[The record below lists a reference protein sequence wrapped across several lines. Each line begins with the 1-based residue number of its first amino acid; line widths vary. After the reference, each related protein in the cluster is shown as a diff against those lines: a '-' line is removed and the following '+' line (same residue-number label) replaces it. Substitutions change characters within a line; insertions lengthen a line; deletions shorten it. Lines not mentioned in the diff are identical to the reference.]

1 VTRRLPLRALLRSRG
16 IISTAT
22 ASSFVTE
29 AFFFNGYE
37 ARVFREGR
45 CGKWE
50 TVAYINAPTRRAAL
64 AGLRAVVEAM
74 PEKRKARRHV

>member
-1 VTRRLPLRALLRSRG
+1 
-16 IISTAT
+16 
-22 ASSFVTE
+22 
-29 AFFFNGYE
+29 
-37 ARVFREGR
+37 VFREGR